1 MRSTRKGRTRIHKRL
16 FSVLITFFIC
26 SANAGADA
34 PVSETT
40 EACLECHASITPGIV
55 ADWQNS
61 RHAQVA
67 PAEAVTRDVINRR
80 ISVDE
85 IPAGLAEYAVGCAEC
100 HTLNPEKHNDN
111 FDHNDYPVHTVVTP
125 PDCAV
130 CHPVEEAQYREN
142 IMSWA
147 QVNLS
152 ENQLYQSMMQTI
164 NGMQHFRD
172 YKMIFD
178 EADETVNEQSCY
190 FCHGTEVTV
199 SGLETRETD
208 LGEMAFPVLTGW
220 PNVGVGRINP
230 DGSQGSCS
238 PCHTRHQ
245 FSIEVAR
252 KPYTCAECHKGPDVP
267 AYPVYSVS
275 KHGNIFSSSGDKWD
289 FVNVPWVLGADFTA
303 PTCAVCHVSLVV
315 NEDEEIIAERT
326 HRMNDR
332 LDRRI
337 FGLIYAHPHPKS
349 PRTSIISN
357 KNGLPLP
364 TELTGEPVAE
374 FLIDST
380 EQVQRNTSL
389 KKVCLACHGE
399 QWVAGHFEGLRK
411 TIEETNAVTLTATD
425 IISQIWRD
433 GLAQGLPQGANVF
446 DEAVEKMWVEQWLFF
461 ANSTRFAAA
470 MGGAD
475 YGVFANGR
483 WYQSKNIRQMHD
495 WLQMRRE
502 LRK

>member
-1 MRSTRKGRTRIHKRL
+1 MRQSWKGLIRAYQSFCAILILL
-16 FSVLITFFIC
+16 FITASDI
-26 SANAGADA
+26 AAAA
-34 PVSETT
+34 PVSEAT
-40 EACLECHASITPGIV
+40 ETCLDCHASVTPGIV

-61 RHAQVA
+61 RHAQVT
-67 PAEAVTRDVINRR
+67 PAEAVARDEINRR
-80 ISVDE
+80 VSV
-85 IPAGLAEYAVGCAEC
+85 AEVPEDMAAYTVGCAEC
-100 HTLNPEKHNDN
+100 HMLNPETHADN
-111 FDHNDYPVHTVVTP
+111 FDHNDYSVHTVVTP
-125 PDCAV
+125 LDCAA
-130 CHPVEEAQYREN
+130 CHPVEETQYREN

-147 QVNLS
+147 NVNLS
-152 ENQLYQSMMQTI
+152 ENQLYQSMIHSI
-164 NGMQHFRD
+164 NGLQHFSD
-172 YKMIFD
+172 YKTTYD
-178 EADETVNEQSCY
+178 EPDEIVNEQACF

-208 LGEMAFPVLTGW
+208 LGEMDFPVLTGW

-230 DGSQGSCS
+230 DGSRGSCS
-238 PCHTRHQ
+238 SCHARHQ

-267 AYPVYSVS
+267 AYSVYSVS

-289 FVNVPWVLGADFTA
+289 FADVPWVAGEDFTA
-303 PTCAVCHVSLVV
+303 PTCAVCHISLVV
-315 NEDEEIIAERT
+315 NEDEEVIAERT

-357 KNGLPLP
+357 KVGLPLP
-364 TELTGEPVAE
+364 TELTGEPVSE

-380 EQVQRNTSL
+380 EQAKRKATMEN
-389 KKVCLACHGE
+389 VCLACHGS
-399 QWVAGHFEGLRK
+399 QWVTGHFEALER
-411 TIEETNAVTLTATD
+411 TVEETNEMTLTATN
-425 IISQIWRD
+425 IISQVWRENF
-433 GLAQGLPQGANVF
+433 AMGLPQGDNIF

-470 MGGAD
+470 MSGAD

-483 WYQSKNIRQMHD
+483 WYQSKNIQQLHD
-495 WLQMRRE
+495 WLKLRRE